1 MTIEG
6 IRVPLKLEV
15 PIQDNFTSEEP
26 LPLFLRDRADE
37 HQQRV
42 ASRLPKASIMVIA
55 AAISGSA
62 IALSLGNPV
71 KLFADVTAP
80 PTEMSAL
87 RPGSDQ
93 LTPAIQSTAHTQALP
108 PTAREAATHDEIAAT
123 FEPAD
128 QSQSRIREA
137 LSEALLKQFQTWAA
151 NEDARVQAEPVQPV
165 QNAQAQ
171 VSQDDR
177 APVRPVRKQRRV
189 RPVQNARAEIRSVEN
204 PRARIWRDQDARVV
218 RHAQDG
224 RAQDQSVQNGQAP
237 SQGLG
242 WRD

>member
-6 IRVPLKLEV
+6 ISVPLKVEV
-15 PIQDNFTSEEP
+15 PMKDNFTSDEP
-26 LPLFLRDRADE
+26 LPLFLCDRADE

-55 AAISGSA
+55 AAASGIA

-71 KLFADVTAP
+71 KLFANVTAP
-80 PTEMSAL
+80 STDMSAL
-87 RPGSDQ
+87 RLGSDQ
-93 LTPAIQSTAHTQALP
+93 LTPTIQSTADTQALP
-108 PTAREAATHDEIAAT
+108 PTAREAARNDEIAAT

-128 QSQSRIREA
+128 QSRSRIREA
-137 LSEALLKQFQTWAA
+137 LSGALLKQFQTWAA

-177 APVRPVRKQRRV
+177 APVRGVRKQRRV

-204 PRARIWRDQDARVV
+204 PRARILRDQDARVV

-237 SQGLG
+237 SQSLG